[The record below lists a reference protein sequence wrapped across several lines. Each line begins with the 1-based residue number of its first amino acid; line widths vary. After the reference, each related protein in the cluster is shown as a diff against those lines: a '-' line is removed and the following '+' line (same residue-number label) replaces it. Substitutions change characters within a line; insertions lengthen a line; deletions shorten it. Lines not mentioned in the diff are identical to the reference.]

1 MTARLEPRKQIAE
14 YSDRTGCLKIEIPMT
29 PMSLNT
35 MYSFYKGRKLLT
47 KSGRRWRD
55 SIDPFLASIKVS
67 YRERVRVWME
77 VWPKTT
83 RAYDLDNCAK
93 PILDA
98 LQRNS
103 ILENDELVYS
113 LHMEKH
119 DKNTRRFAGGTIW
132 VDIWPYEGDITQ
144 NYSL

>member
-1 MTARLEPRKQIAE
+1 MISEKPRKQIAH
-14 YSDRTGCLKIEIPMT
+14 YDDQTRRLKIEVPMS

-35 MYSFYKGRKLLT
+35 MYSFFKGRKLLT

-55 SIDPFLASIKVS
+55 TIDPFLAPIRVR
-67 YRERVRVWME
+67 YGERVCIWIE

-83 RAYDLDNCAK
+83 RTFDLDNCAK

-98 LQRNS
+98 LQRNR
-103 ILENDELVYS
+103 ILANDDLVYR

-119 DKNTRRFAGGTIW
+119 DKNPGFAGGTIW
-132 VDIWPYEGDITQ
+132 VDVYPFNRIV
-144 NYSL
+144 